1 MPEDRPLAPMP
12 MDTGGSAAGVSGAY
26 EHSSAASDSGSEAA
40 APVTEA
46 QRERQ
51 LRELQLQVC
60 SDTLSRTSPVHST
73 ETHLYMPY
81 VLNKSETRL

>member
-1 MPEDRPLAPMP
+1 MA
-12 MDTGGSAAGVSGAY
+12 MDTSGSVAGLIGAY
-26 EHSSAASDSGSEAA
+26 EHSSAASDSGSDAA

-60 SDTLSRTSPVHST
+60 TGLSASLALSLKT
-73 ETHLYMPY
+73 
-81 VLNKSETRL
+81 